1 MPAPLRD
8 LAWRTLY
15 RAGFPAAL
23 CWWCVT
29 RPRHRGALV
38 AVHVGD
44 RLLLLR
50 ASYRRAWNFPGGSIA
65 RGETPEQAARR
76 ELAEETGI
84 EAADLRLD
92 RVLHGLWDFQRD
104 EVHVFAL
111 RLEALPPLRLD
122 DREIVGFRLATPA
135 AAAALRLTG
144 PVRAWLRV
152 RAQLTTRAG
161 SESGRDGLRDR
172 A

>member
-76 ELAEETGI
+76 ELAEETGF
-84 EAADLRLD
+84 AAGTLSLHCVLR
-92 RVLHGLWDFQRD
+92 GIWDFQRD

-111 RLEALPPLRLD
+111 HLDRLPRLRLD
-122 DREIVGFRLATPA
+122 NREIVGFRLAAPA
-135 AAAALRLTG
+135 ELDTLRLTG
-144 PVRAWLRV
+144 PVRAWREK
-152 RAQLTTRAG
+152 AG
-161 SESGRDGLRDR
+161 PAHAPRSGPKV
-172 A
+172 